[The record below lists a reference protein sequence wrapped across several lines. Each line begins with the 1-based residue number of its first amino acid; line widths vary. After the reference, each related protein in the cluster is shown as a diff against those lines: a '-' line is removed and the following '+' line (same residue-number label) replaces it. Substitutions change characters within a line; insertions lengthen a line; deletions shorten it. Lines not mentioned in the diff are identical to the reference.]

1 MAKRRDWIIGGVI
14 VASLFFFVVMVLL
27 MLFGLSRRGR
37 MEITGPGDK
46 VALIELKG
54 LIYDSRDIVR
64 QFEKYRKDRSVK
76 AIVFRID
83 SPGGLVAASQEIY
96 EEVRRVRDSGKFTV
110 ASMGGVAASGGYY
123 VACAADTILAN
134 PGTTTGSIGV
144 IAEVVNAEK
153 LLKKLGLSFT
163 VIKSGEF
170 KDTGS
175 PYRGITDKEKQYL
188 QGWIDDAFQQ
198 FVDAVARERKVAR
211 DTLLRYADGRVF
223 TGKQAKEIGLV
234 DALGTYED
242 AIRIAAKRVH
252 IKGEPQVIKER
263 KRKVTI
269 LDLLFQDIDDLA
281 VRFGWWP
288 QLKYELRLF

>member
-1 MAKRRDWIIGGVI
+1 
-14 VASLFFFVVMVLL
+14 
-27 MLFGLSRRGR
+27 